1 MPASASFSGKEAP
14 MLKRLLSLLGIL
26 VLLLPSPAPASGVWH
41 LFDEKSVPENLGFR
55 VSEYTGTVTIS
66 FLGDCTL
73 GGEEKSRNNKLGFVR
88 RIQENGYDFP
98 LRYLSALTANDDIS
112 VANLEGVLT
121 DRRLEKVPKKY
132 NFSGPTAFAEILS
145 SGGIEC
151 VTLANNHARDYG
163 EEGYRDTKQALT
175 DEGIAFFSTDSMAV
189 WENEEGLLI
198 GFIGVF
204 GSITGNRGKAFRRQ
218 MECLKEM
225 GCAAVIPVMHAGEE
239 YVYTPSNPQKRI
251 ARLASSLGA
260 ALLVGH
266 HPHVVQGYDLV
277 SGMPVV
283 YSLGN
288 CSFGGTTYARDSDA
302 LVLRA
307 ELTFEN
313 SVLTGTVL
321 RFYPISITSDPKYN
335 NYSPMFLSG
344 RDAQR
349 VLTKMERS
357 TGQPLGPFDEKDGA
371 VITLPPAGE

>member
-1 MPASASFSGKEAP
+1 M
-14 MLKRLLSLLGIL
+14 KRFFIFLGIL
-26 VLLLPSPAPASGVWH
+26 ILLLPSPAPASGVWH
-41 LFDEKSVPENLGFR
+41 LFDENSVPENLGFR
-55 VSEYTGTVTIS
+55 VGEYTGKVTIS

-88 RIQENGYDFP
+88 RVEENGYAFP
-98 LRYLSALTANDDIS
+98 LRYLSALTAHDDIS

-121 DRRLEKVPKKY
+121 NRRLEKVPKKY
-132 NFSGPTAFAEILS
+132 NFSGPAAYTEILS

-151 VTLANNHARDYG
+151 VTLANNHSRDYG
-163 EEGYRDTKQALT
+163 EEGYRDTKQAL
-175 DEGIAFFSTDSMAV
+175 EEAGIAYFDTDSMAV
-189 WENEEGLLI
+189 WENEDGLLI

-204 GSITGNRGKAFRRQ
+204 GSISGNRGKAFRRQ
-218 MECLKEM
+218 MECLKEI
-225 GCAAVIPVMHAGEE
+225 GCSAVIPVMHAGQE
-239 YVYTPSNPQKRI
+239 YDYAPSTPQNRI
-251 ARLASSLGA
+251 ARLAASLGA
-260 ALLVGH
+260 SLLVGH
-266 HPHVVQGYDLV
+266 HPHVVQGFDLV

-302 LVLRA
+302 LVLQA
-307 ELTFEN
+307 ELSFEN
-313 SVLTGTVL
+313 SVLTGTAL
-321 RFYPISITSDPKYN
+321 HFYPISITSDPKYN

-357 TGQPLGPFDEKDGA
+357 TGQPLGPFDEKEGA